1 MSRAS
6 RLKFLLRGSVNLS
19 PLRVATGE
27 TFVFLGQKER
37 VNHFAEGMTP

>member
-19 PLRVATGE
+19 PPRVATGE
-27 TFVFLGQKER
+27 TFVFLGYKER
-37 VNHFAEGMTP
+37 ANHFAGGTTP